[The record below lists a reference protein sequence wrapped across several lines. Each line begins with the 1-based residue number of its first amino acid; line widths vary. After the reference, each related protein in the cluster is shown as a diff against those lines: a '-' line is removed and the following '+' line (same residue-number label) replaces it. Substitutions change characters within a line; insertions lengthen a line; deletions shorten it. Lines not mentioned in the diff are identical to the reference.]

1 MSSLGLEILER
12 LESLIFFFFFYVLL
26 ILLFTLDLY
35 PFPSSSMPVL
45 LSF

>member
-12 LESLIFFFFFYVLL
+12 LESLIFFFFYVLL